1 MDNNNILQ
9 RIRYVFDF
17 SDDKMIEIFGLAAT
31 EVTREEVSNWL
42 KKDDDPEHKS
52 LYDKQLSIFLNGLIT
67 EKRGKKDGEA
77 PKPEKKLNNNQIL
90 RKLKIALNLQSEDI
104 LAIMELANFKISKH
118 ELSAFFRKPGQS
130 QYRICKDQVLR
141 NFMNGL
147 QLKYRPNPEK
157 KA

>member
-1 MDNNNILQ
+1 MDNNNVLQ
-9 RIRYVFDF
+9 RIRYIFDF

-31 EVTREEVSNWL
+31 EVNREEVSNWL

-52 LYDKQLSIFLNGLIT
+52 LHDKQLAIFLNGLIT
-67 EKRGKKDGEA
+67 EKRGKKDGEV

-90 RKLKIALNLQSEDI
+90 RKLKIALNLQSEDM

-141 NFMNGL
+141 NFLNGL

>member
-9 RIRYVFDF
+9 RIRYIFDF

-31 EVTREEVSNWL
+31 EVNREEVSNWL

-52 LYDKQLSIFLNGLIT
+52 LHDKQLAIFLNGLIT
-67 EKRGKKDGEA
+67 EKRGKKDGEV

-90 RKLKIALNLQSEDI
+90 RKLKIALNLQSEDM

-141 NFMNGL
+141 NFLNGL